1 MAMDALGQASQNK
14 NPTESGKLRHHD
26 LDALR
31 AFAMLLG
38 ILLHGL
44 LSFIPIPIWPAQDI
58 YQNED
63 IYGTINSAIHG
74 FRMPLFFMVS
84 GYFSAMLW
92 QRKGLK
98 GLLGHRLKR
107 VVVPMIVGFF
117 IVWPMIILASITGS
131 HFKEKVSAIKLNQVA
146 ESDTGRAIKVEAEK
160 PSPELWESIRQGNV
174 KRLAAFL
181 STQGN
186 PNQSN
191 GDGATLLNFAILYG
205 NLKMIETLLESGA
218 DVNLASKDGSTP
230 LQTAAFLGKSEIA
243 KILLSYKAD
252 AFRRNN
258 MMALP
263 QDSLKAPRELTMAIV
278 AILGLQTDYE
288 TIADGREKVIAL
300 FESQGIEVSTA
311 KSQGAGVMA
320 FLAKFPFWHH
330 LWFLYYLVWIL
341 GAYAFLGW
349 VGGRFGLSIP
359 SFLRSTP
366 YCWIWIIPLTA
377 LFQFYMRDN
386 YGPDTATGILPWPPK
401 LLYYCV
407 FFIFGAIQLGE
418 KAFEEKRGR
427 FWYVWWLLAIPV
439 FFVGHDLFESSNR
452 ESLFMQYSFFAA
464 VYAWLMIFGFLGFF
478 RRYFSRYQDKVR
490 YLSDASYWLY
500 LSHLPLIMII
510 QAVFSPVQWPS
521 WIKLFLVCIFTTVP
535 LMICYAVF
543 VRHTFIGR
551 MLNGPTRK
559 GS

>member
-1 MAMDALGQASQNK
+1 
-14 NPTESGKLRHHD
+14 
-26 LDALR
+26 
-31 AFAMLLG
+31 
-38 ILLHGL
+38 
-44 LSFIPIPIWPAQDI
+44 
-58 YQNED
+58 
-63 IYGTINSAIHG
+63 
-74 FRMPLFFMVS
+74 
-84 GYFSAMLW
+84 
-92 QRKGLK
+92 
-98 GLLGHRLKR
+98 
-107 VVVPMIVGFF
+107 
-117 IVWPMIILASITGS
+117 
-131 HFKEKVSAIKLNQVA
+131 
-146 ESDTGRAIKVEAEK
+146 
-160 PSPELWESIRQGNV
+160 
-174 KRLAAFL
+174 
-181 STQGN
+181 
-186 PNQSN
+186 
-191 GDGATLLNFAILYG
+191 
-205 NLKMIETLLESGA
+205 
-218 DVNLASKDGSTP
+218 
-230 LQTAAFLGKSEIA
+230 
-243 KILLSYKAD
+243 
-252 AFRRNN
+252 
-258 MMALP
+258 
-263 QDSLKAPRELTMAIV
+263 
-278 AILGLQTDYE
+278 
-288 TIADGREKVIAL
+288 
-300 FESQGIEVSTA
+300 
-311 KSQGAGVMA
+311 
-320 FLAKFPFWHH
+320 
-330 LWFLYYLVWIL
+330 
-341 GAYAFLGW
+341 
-349 VGGRFGLSIP
+349 
-359 SFLRSTP
+359 
-366 YCWIWIIPLTA
+366 
-377 LFQFYMRDN
+377 MRDN